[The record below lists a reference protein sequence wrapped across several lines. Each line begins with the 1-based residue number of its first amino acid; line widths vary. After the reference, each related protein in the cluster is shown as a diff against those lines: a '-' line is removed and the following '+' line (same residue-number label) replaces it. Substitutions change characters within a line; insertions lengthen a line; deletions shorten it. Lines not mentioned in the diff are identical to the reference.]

1 VRPEALR
8 AMEPRLEDWR
18 ALRAELDPEGA
29 MRSDLAR
36 RLGL

>member
-1 VRPEALR
+1 
-8 AMEPRLEDWR
+8 MEPRLDAWR
-18 ALRAELDPEGA
+18 ALRARLDPQGA